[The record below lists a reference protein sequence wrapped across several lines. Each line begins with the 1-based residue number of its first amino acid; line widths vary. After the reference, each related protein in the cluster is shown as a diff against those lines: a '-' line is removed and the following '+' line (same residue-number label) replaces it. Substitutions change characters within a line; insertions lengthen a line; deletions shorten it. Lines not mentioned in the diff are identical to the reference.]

1 MKLCGIPAGLSGLF
15 HALRCWTI
23 ATAVRP
29 HRFSIASSPTE
40 SASYEFDS
48 FANVRRSAVTRR
60 MSAVRARQH
69 PPLNFL
75 FTRNFGS
82 RTIPCWSQRLCYRC
96 TDRAR
101 RTRVSS
107 GHAGPRSPS
116 LLYCE
121 RRSRRGVLCRV
132 GRAGDGDAVRL
143 STAFTVTGRLKDQ
156 SAEKECA
163 ERNSY

>member
-48 FANVRRSAVTRR
+48 FANVRRSALTRR
-60 MSAVRARQH
+60 MSAVRSRQH
-69 PPLNFL
+69 PPLNCL

-82 RTIPCWSQRLCYRC
+82 LGFAGRSACATEC
-96 TDRAR
+96 TDRAS
-101 RTRVSS
+101 RTPVSS